1 MPESVWRAVGYRDL
15 GPVTEGVQM
24 KTAPGDGVDLVDQLE
39 RLAKL
44 KQQGVLTD
52 DEFAAQ
58 KAKILRA

>member
-1 MPESVWRAVGYRDL
+1 
-15 GPVTEGVQM
+15 M